1 MISFIEPYTKEW
13 YKAKI
18 GCFSASKCTK
28 LFIGGTRPMT
38 KAELAVRDANNAK
51 QKAIAKQLKQEF
63 KSDARKTVD
72 TLFGTGALT
81 YINEKVSEIINK
93 RAKGVPTTKP
103 MERGLSLEWDAIELF
118 MLLTGIQVN
127 KTGLFKL
134 NPFVCATPD
143 GHGGIRKVKFT
154 VEVKCLNPE
163 NHSEIC
169 ELETVE
175 QLRAYDESFYA
186 QCQMQMYVTGAKYSY
201 FISYD
206 NRPLGYDDSGEL
218 DEELYNPDNDIYCI
232 KWFKVKRDEAY
243 ITELEKRLDAASG
256 IVINKLEKRI
266 KVAQKNL
273 AISTRTQQKRLAA

>member
-1 MISFIEPYTKEW
+1 MISFIEPYTPAW

-18 GCFSASKCTK
+18 GCFSASKYTK
-28 LFIGGTRPMT
+28 LRSGGTRPMT
-38 KAELAVRDANNAK
+38 KAELDVRDANNKK
-51 QKAIAKQLKQEF
+51 QKETAKLLKQEF
-63 KSDARKTVD
+63 KSDTRKTVD
-72 TLFGTGALT
+72 TLFGAGAIT

-93 RAKGVPTTKP
+93 RSKHVPTTGP

-118 MLLTGIQVN
+118 MQMTGIKVH
-127 KTGLFKL
+127 KSGLFKL

-175 QLRAYDESFYA
+175 QLRAYDESFYG
-186 QCQMQMYVTGAKYSY
+186 QCQFQMYVTGAKYSY

-206 NRPLGYDDSGEL
+206 NRPLGYDDKGEL
-218 DEELYNPDNDIYCI
+218 DEDLYRPENDIYCI
-232 KWFKVKRDEAY
+232 KWFKVKRDEEY
-243 ITELEKRLDAASG
+243 IKDMEIRLDAASG
-256 IVINKLEKRI
+256 MVIDKLEKRI
-266 KVAQKNL
+266 KTAQKNL
-273 AISTRTQQKRLAA
+273 VISNRTQRKIAA